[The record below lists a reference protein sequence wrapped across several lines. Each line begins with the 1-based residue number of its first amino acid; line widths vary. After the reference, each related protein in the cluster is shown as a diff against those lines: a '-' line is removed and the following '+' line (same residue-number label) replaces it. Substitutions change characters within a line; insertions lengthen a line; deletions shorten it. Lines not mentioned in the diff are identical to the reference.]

1 MRENKDVYNER
12 EKEKLNYIF
21 SHLKILNVTGLQLG
35 DIPVPKVVNDLG
47 EVDGFGQ
54 SPGNILT
61 HACSRNKNHK
71 LKQKCRIY

>member
-54 SPGNILT
+54 SPGKK
-61 HACSRNKNHK
+61 HAFHNEGQK
-71 LKQKCRIY
+71 KQKCRIY